1 MSETTFR
8 LARLGEDAAII
19 DFINDNFD
27 MRLPLLNRP
36 ELYHHYYAGRGGVPQ
51 FAVAEEDG
59 RYVSAAG
66 YILANTRRKPDIW
79 VSVWVAAKGHNGVGL
94 ELMNALPGLL
104 NADVVAC
111 NNIRPNTCTFYQ
123 FLGWRAERLPHYYR
137 LGRRRAYYLA
147 KPLRYSLPPVQRDLG
162 LAKVEDAADLIPLG
176 MPATPHTPRKDVW
189 YMRRRYFHYPHFK
202 YDVWA
207 ACENNKLLAYVVTRT
222 VSAKETGC
230 AAVVRLVDFIG
241 EDSVLPRL
249 GAALDA
255 ILNREGAEYMD
266 CYNAGIP
273 ADVWLDFP
281 YTVGLTTLVEAYA
294 LGIPVV
300 CSRNPNFE
308 IDIDKEGIGIAVE
321 YGDVEGWVKA
331 IRYLSTHPE
340 KAREMGEN
348 ARKLGEKRFNLEIFS
363 KEIAQRLL
371 HISTKNS

>member
-1 MSETTFR
+1 MSDTTFR

-19 DFINDNFD
+19 DFINANFD

-51 FAVAEEDG
+51 FAVAEQDG
-59 RYVSAAG
+59 EYVSAAG
-66 YILANTRRKPDIW
+66 YILANTKRRPDIW
-79 VSVWVAAKGHNGVGL
+79 VSVWVAAKSHNGVGL

-123 FLGWRAERLPHYYR
+123 FLGWKAERLPHYYR

-162 LAKVEDAADLIPLG
+162 LAKIESAADLIPLG

-207 ACENNKLLAYVVTRT
+207 AQENGKLLAYVVTRT
-222 VSAKETGC
+222 VTAQETGC

-241 EDSVLPRL
+241 EDSVLPRI

-255 ILNREGAEYMD
+255 ILNHAGAEYMD

-273 ADVWLDFP
+273 ADVWLAAGF
-281 YTVGLTTLVEAYA
+281 TERRGRRLH
-294 LGIPVV
+294 
-300 CSRNPNFE
+300 
-308 IDIDKEGIGIAVE
+308 
-321 YGDVEGWVKA
+321 
-331 IRYLSTHPE
+331 HPE
-340 KAREMGEN
+340 LPDPARAREH
-348 ARKLGEKRFNLEIFS
+348 RVL
-363 KEIAQRLL
+363 LL
-371 HISTKNS
+371 HEQARELRLVQGRRRSGQTESEIIAKKPAVAMNSGLFSISGVVLTGRSVPFCPSDHGSSGRPAWGCAHG

>member
-255 ILNREGAEYMD
+255 ILNREGTEYMD

-273 ADVWLDFP
+273 ADVWLAAGF
-281 YTVGLTTLVEAYA
+281 TE
-294 LGIPVV
+294 
-300 CSRNPNFE
+300 R
-308 IDIDKEGIGIAVE
+308 
-321 YGDVEGWVKA
+321 VEGDGCIIPNYLTPPLHENTEYYYFTNKPENFVMFKA
-331 IRYLSTHPE
+331 DGDQDRP
-340 KAREMGEN
+340 
-348 ARKLGEKRFNLEIFS
+348 NL
-363 KEIAQRLL
+363 K
-371 HISTKNS
+371 

>member
-36 ELYHHYYAGRGGVPQ
+36 RVVPPLLRRAAAVCPSLPWRRRTASTSARPGTYCQHPAPPRCLGQRLGGRQGPQRRGAGADERP
-51 FAVAEEDG
+51 A
-59 RYVSAAG
+59 R
-66 YILANTRRKPDIW
+66 
-79 VSVWVAAKGHNGVGL
+79 
-94 ELMNALPGLL
+94 LL

-123 FLGWRAERLPHYYR
+123 FLGWQAERLPHYYR

-147 KPLRYSLPPVQRDLG
+147 KPLRYSLPHV
-162 LAKVEDAADLIPLG
+162 
-176 MPATPHTPRKDVW
+176 PARFRAGQGGERRGPAPAGYARHAPHTAQGCVVHAAAV
-189 YMRRRYFHYPHFK
+189 FHYPHFK

-222 VSAKETGC
+222 VSAEETGC

-241 EDSVLPRL
+241 EDTVLPRL

-255 ILNREGAEYMD
+255 ILNHAGAEYMD

-273 ADVWLDFP
+273 ADVWLAAGF
-281 YTVGLTTLVEAYA
+281 TE
-294 LGIPVV
+294 
-300 CSRNPNFE
+300 R
-308 IDIDKEGIGIAVE
+308 
-321 YGDVEGWVKA
+321 VEGDGCIIPNYLTPPLHENTEYYYFTNKPENFVMFKA
-331 IRYLSTHPE
+331 DGDQDRPNLKINQNTRCEGRRVP
-340 KAREMGEN
+340 
-348 ARKLGEKRFNLEIFS
+348 RFDTPAPAPI
-363 KEIAQRLL
+363 
-371 HISTKNS
+371 

>member
-123 FLGWRAERLPHYYR
+123 FLGWRAERLPTTTV
-137 LGRRRAYYLA
+137 LA
-147 KPLRYSLPPVQRDLG
+147 
-162 LAKVEDAADLIPLG
+162 AA
-176 MPATPHTPRKDVW
+176 A
-189 YMRRRYFHYPHFK
+189 
-202 YDVWA
+202 
-207 ACENNKLLAYVVTRT
+207 
-222 VSAKETGC
+222 
-230 AAVVRLVDFIG
+230 
-241 EDSVLPRL
+241 
-249 GAALDA
+249 
-255 ILNREGAEYMD
+255 
-266 CYNAGIP
+266 
-273 ADVWLDFP
+273 
-281 YTVGLTTLVEAYA
+281 LTTLPSRC
-294 LGIPVV
+294 GIP
-300 CSRNPNFE
+300 CPRSS
-308 IDIDKEGIGIAVE
+308 
-321 YGDVEGWVKA
+321 A
-331 IRYLSTHPE
+331 IWALPRWKMPPT
-340 KAREMGEN
+340 
-348 ARKLGEKRFNLEIFS
+348 
-363 KEIAQRLL
+363 
-371 HISTKNS
+371 